1 MIIATRIVLI
11 ILGALTGFKIADSS
25 LVNYIGT
32 DSVLLS
38 SSIIFFGII
47 AGGGLG
53 YIIGGI
59 VGRAFQEVLNWL
71 TARLHKMS
79 GVDLVIGVIGLVV
92 GLLIAFFMSFGL
104 MQIPQMGPYLIILT
118 LLIMGYLGA
127 FSALRKKDDLAH
139 FLHISSAGT
148 PGSIERSNPKI
159 IDTST
164 IIDGRIIDI
173 YNTGFIEG
181 AIVLPQFVLNELQ
194 NIADSSDSLRRNR
207 GRRGLDI
214 LNTLQNEKNGHIQ
227 ITQKDYPDIPAVD
240 SKLVQLAKDMRGTI
254 VTVDYNL
261 NKVARLQG
269 VLVLNVNELAN
280 ALKTIVLPGEDMRV
294 KVVREG
300 KEHGQGLGYLD
311 DGTMIVVE
319 DGRKLIGKD
328 IDTEVTSVL
337 QTPAGRMVFVKPK
350 R

>member
-1 MIIATRIVLI
+1 MIIATRIVLV
-11 ILGALTGFKIADSS
+11 ILGALTGFRIADAS

-32 DSVLLS
+32 ESVLLS

-53 YIIGGI
+53 YIIGGV

-71 TARLHKMS
+71 TARLHKIS
-79 GVDLVIGVIGLVV
+79 GVDLVIGVIGLIV
-92 GLLIAFFMSFGL
+92 GLMIAFFISFGL
-104 MQIPQMGPYLIILT
+104 MQIPQMGPYLVILT

-127 FSALRKKDDLAH
+127 FTALRKRDELAG
-139 FLHISSAGT
+139 FLHISTLG
-148 PGSIERSNPKI
+148 GVGGVERSNPKI

-173 YNTGFIEG
+173 YKTGFVEG
-181 AIVLPQFVLNELQ
+181 AIVLPQFILDELQ

-214 LNTLQNEKNGHIQ
+214 LNTLQHEKDGKIQ
-227 ITQKDYPDIPAVD
+227 INQKEYPDIPAVD
-240 SKLVQLAKDMRGTI
+240 SKLVQLAKDIRGTV

-269 VLVLNVNELAN
+269 VPVLNVNELAN
-280 ALKTIVLPGEDMRV
+280 ALKSIVLPGEEMRV

-300 KEHGQGLGYLD
+300 KEQNQGLGYLD

-337 QTPAGRMVFVKPK
+337 QTPAGRMVFVRPK